1 MSERK
6 VLNKYYPPDFDPSK
20 VPRVKRKSK
29 KNDVRTM
36 APFNMRCNSCGEYI
50 ASATKFNTKKE
61 AVTDETYN
69 NLTIYRFYIRC
80 PGCLGTI
87 IFRTNP
93 KDAGYEIE
101 SGATENFKA
110 LKVAEKRA
118 QEEAVA
124 EEEEDKINPMKNLE
138 NRTKAS
144 RQQMEASEQIQN
156 LRSIKYKYQSVDL
169 DSIIR
174 EKRKEIS
181 DGVVTSDSVLDDDEI
196 RSQAKEILKRRAI
209 ESTESSAQVSKAIA
223 LPKPGPSLTSSSSSS
238 SSKLTS
244 SLSSLKKKIKVTPKT

>member
-36 APFNMRCNSCGEYI
+36 VPFNMRCNSCGEYI
-50 ASATKFNTKKE
+50 ATATKFNTKKE

-93 KDAGYEIE
+93 KDAGYELE

-110 LKVAEKRA
+110 LKVSERQV
-118 QEEAVA
+118 QEEAEA
-124 EEEEDKINPMKNLE
+124 EAEEDKINPMKNLE
-138 NRTKAS
+138 SRTKAS
-144 RQQMEASEQIQN
+144 KQQMEASEQIQN
-156 LRSIKYKYQSVDL
+156 LRSIKYKYHSVDL

-174 EKRKEIS
+174 EKRKE
-181 DGVVTSDSVLDDDEI
+181 GAEDSIDRAPANDDDEI
-196 RSQAKEILKRRAI
+196 RSQAKQMLKRRAI
-209 ESTESSAQVSKAIA
+209 ESAEGSKGGLSSLPTKAVA
-223 LPKPGPSLTSSSSSS
+223 LPKPVCSS
-238 SSKLTS
+238 SSKLSS
-244 SLSSLKKKIKVTPKT
+244 SLSSLKRKIKAVPKA